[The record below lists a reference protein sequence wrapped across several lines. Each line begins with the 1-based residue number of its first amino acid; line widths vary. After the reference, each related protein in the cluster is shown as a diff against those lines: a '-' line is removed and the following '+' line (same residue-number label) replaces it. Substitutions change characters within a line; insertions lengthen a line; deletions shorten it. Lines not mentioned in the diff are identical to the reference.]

1 MMQKFTKLFVLIFF
15 ITFSGFLK
23 AQEQNVITTAA
34 PFLTITPDGRAG
46 AMGDV
51 GVTSSPD
58 VYSQYWNPAKY
69 VFAESSS
76 GIGISYTPWL
86 SELVSDIFVGYVSGY
101 YKVNDRSSVS
111 GSMRYFGL
119 GEIQMTD
126 DQGNPTGIINPNE
139 FSFDVSYA
147 LKLDDRFSMA
157 VGLRYIQSNIASG
170 GGFNSG
176 QDVGPGRS
184 VGVDI
189 AGFYKSKTKRY
200 ESFDGTI
207 TAGWNISNIGPK
219 MSYNQDTES
228 EYFLPTNMRLGV
240 GYNFK
245 FDEYNELNLMVDANK
260 LLVPTP
266 PMTYKQGETMPDG
279 SISDGTDI
287 ISGKDSNV
295 GVIEG
300 VFQSFYDAPGYR
312 IGTEG
317 NYEKNDDGTYKIE
330 SGSVFKEEMSEIA
343 WGFGAEYVY
352 DKTFALRGGYFH
364 ESEYKGSRQY
374 ATLGFGFMYNSI
386 GLDFS
391 YLLNMSDV
399 KSPLENTLR
408 FSLSIDLD
416 SFDLLG
422 GEVDE

>member
-1 MMQKFTKLFVLIFF
+1 MMNKITKFFVLTFF
-15 ITFSGFLK
+15 LAISGYLS
-23 AQEQNVITTAA
+23 AQEQNPITTAA
-34 PFLTITPDGRAG
+34 PFLTITPDGRGG

-58 VYSQYWNPAKY
+58 VYSQYYNPAKY
-69 VFAESSS
+69 VFSESNS

-101 YKVNDRSSVS
+101 YKISDRSSVS
-111 GSMRYFGL
+111 GSLRYFGL

-139 FSFDVSYA
+139 FSFDIAYA

-157 VGLRYIQSNIASG
+157 VGLRYIQSNIASA
-170 GGFNSG
+170 GGFNG
-176 QDVGPGRS
+176 GGDVGPGRS

-189 AGFYKSKTKRY
+189 AGYYTGKTKRY
-200 ESFDGTI
+200 ESFDGTL

-219 MSYNQDTES
+219 MSYNQDTQDD
-228 EYFLPTNMRLGV
+228 YFLPTNMRLGV

-245 FDEYNELNLMVDANK
+245 FDEYNEVNFMVDANK
-260 LLVPTP
+260 LLVVTP
-266 PMTYKQGETMPDG
+266 AYYKVKDDPSQGIG
-279 SISDGTDI
+279 A
-287 ISGKDSNV
+287 GKDNNV

-300 VFQSFYDAPGYR
+300 MFQSFYDAPGYR
-312 IGTEG
+312 ITDDSDPSGYKT
-317 NYEKNDDGTYKIE
+317 NTDGTFEIE
-330 SGSVFKEEMSEIA
+330 SGSVFKEEMSEIT

-364 ESEYKGSRQY
+364 ESEFKGSRQY
-374 ATLGFGFMYNSI
+374 ATLGFGFNYNSI

-391 YLLNMSDV
+391 YLMNMSDV

-408 FSLSIDLD
+408 FSLSLDLD

-422 GEVDE
+422 DIEEE

>member
-1 MMQKFTKLFVLIFF
+1 MIQKFTKLFLL
-15 ITFSGFLK
+15 TAFLSVSSLLR

-34 PFLTITPDGRAG
+34 PFLMITPDGKGG

-51 GVTSSPD
+51 GATSAPD

-69 VFAESSS
+69 AFAESNS

-101 YKVNDRSSVS
+101 YKINERSSVN
-111 GSMRYFGL
+111 GSLRYFGL

-126 DQGNPTGIINPNE
+126 ETGNPIGTLNPNE

-147 LKLDDRFSMA
+147 LKLDERYSMA
-157 VGLRYIQSNIASG
+157 VSLRYVQSNIASG
-170 GGFNSG
+170 GGFSGG

-189 AGFYKSKTKRY
+189 AGYYTGKTKRY
-200 ESFDGTI
+200 ESFDGTF

-219 MSYNQDTES
+219 MSYNQDEQNN
-228 EYFLPTNMRLGV
+228 YFLPTNMRLGV

-245 FDEYNELNLMVDANK
+245 FDEYNELNLMFDANK
-260 LLVPTP
+260 LLVV
-266 PMTYKQGETMPDG
+266 TMPYYKIKDDPSSG
-279 SISDGTDI
+279 IGA
-287 ISGKDSNV
+287 GKDPDV

-300 VFQSFYDAPGYR
+300 IFQSFYDAPGYR
-312 IGTEG
+312 IEDP
-317 NYEKNDDGTYKIE
+317 NDPSGYRTNVDGTFVIE

-343 WGFGAEYVY
+343 WGVGTEYVY
-352 DKTFALRGGYFH
+352 DKTFALRAGYFH

-374 ATLGFGFMYNSI
+374 ATLGFGFNYNSI

-399 KSPLENTLR
+399 RSPLENTLR

-416 SFDLLG
+416 SFSLLG
-422 GEVDE
+422 DDAEYEED